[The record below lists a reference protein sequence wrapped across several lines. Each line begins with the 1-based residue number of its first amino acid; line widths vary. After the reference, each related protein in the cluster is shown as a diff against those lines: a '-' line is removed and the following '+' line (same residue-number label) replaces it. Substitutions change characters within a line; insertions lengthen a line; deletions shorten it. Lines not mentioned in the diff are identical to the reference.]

1 MSSTV
6 NNCCG
11 YRGAAGGRAGHR
23 IEDVIPS
30 SAGSGETHSLRRRRR
45 DRQPLRAGRFVKPL
59 MARRSCKGLMASGG
73 RSLET
78 QCGEWVEWTLL
89 YAVAALDSRD

>member
-11 YRGAAGGRAGHR
+11 YRDAAGGRAGHR

-30 SAGSGETHSLRRRRR
+30 SAGSGETHS
-45 DRQPLRAGRFVKPL
+45 DAED
-59 MARRSCKGLMASGG
+59 
-73 RSLET
+73 ET
-78 QCGEWVEWTLL
+78 VEGWTLREVTNGT
-89 YAVAALDSRD
+89 AVLEGPNGIWRTERGDTVPGVGGVHSIVRCGGVG